1 MVLVVEVEADVGVG
15 SGATDFDGDLGAG
28 AVFGEEGIDGFEEP
42 GFPAGDHL
50 GDVGVEAGQAGEVEG
65 LIVEVVDAV
74 HGDVGAGDAVVEG
87 GEGDFAVGEG
97 EGTAHFGSDVGGR
110 CLVLIL
116 ILVGRAVAG

>member
-15 SGATDFDGDLGAG
+15 GGAADFDGDLSAG
-28 AVFGEEGIDGFEEP
+28 AVFGEEGVDGFEQP

-50 GDVGVEAGQAGEVEG
+50 GDVSVEAGLAAEVEG
-65 LIVEVVDAV
+65 LVVEVVDAV

-97 EGTAHFGSDVGGR
+97 EVAAHFGGDVGGR

-116 ILVGRAVAG
+116 ILAGRAVAG